1 MAASEESISVMYLH
15 SVIVNI
21 KKFKLPVNGK
31 LDWHERMGMF
41 TGSSVS
47 MSANTCLN
55 HLKLLKLK
63 LQNYAKDLWR
73 RLVAVVIRLVP
84 ESFNGFHAMKYDSA
98 IIRHNL

>member
-1 MAASEESISVMYLH
+1 
-15 SVIVNI
+15 
-21 KKFKLPVNGK
+21 
-31 LDWHERMGMF
+31 
-41 TGSSVS
+41 

-98 IIRHNL
+98 ITRHNL